1 MISLTMHIFLELRQH
16 WSAEMI
22 MVTKHLLLY
31 YKQSEMIFN
40 LGKRISDVL
49 RRGEVYKEEH
59 ILLD

>member
-1 MISLTMHIFLELRQH
+1 
-16 WSAEMI
+16 